1 MLRRVVVAALFS
13 FAAYGANAQNS
24 GQIVPS
30 GNFTPGHTIR
40 CQNNKCTVAVDA
52 GGSAGSRTAGV
63 GYLTEIGITNTG
75 TPFCI
80 NDALTSVPYRQLC
93 FGANSL
99 GGGLISY
106 NAYGGASPLTLNFVI
121 NGVTYPFPGS
131 GNGNVDGPVS
141 TTDKEFAVWNGT
153 SGTLLEDGAT
163 TAITHSG
170 AITINGGGIISSQT
184 HTFWDGP
191 TGKQW
196 RLANRVFMGP
206 AVVDTGI
213 NASPQADWLSQ
224 LTDPGSDVSAFG
236 TGNFAQVYVLADP
249 SQTSGS
255 PSNLATPT
263 QALMVGNESLNAIST
278 GGSSYS
284 TPRTF
289 EIAAVNNVTAAP
301 TGGGPHV
308 PMWGIYGNAA
318 RYSANAGQ
326 TYFMEGEVSNFSS
339 KVTGWTP
346 YSATGS
352 GTIGEELGCGGGLS
366 STGQYPCTVAMYVA
380 ANPMQFGAGLLFL
393 DGSISNDATGTTVAA
408 ILMPY
413 QYQIQWYR
421 SGSTLAAQMY
431 SDNQSNLNI
440 MTAVGNINITSRI
453 SSVGNN
459 ASLNAPTGFVA
470 GLTVNGDSG
479 VNYDGSAFIP
489 AVTNATGLGE
499 TIHEWSVGYIKTLV
513 ADALPTSA
521 GGGGLYVCVD
531 TSGVFYKKSTCP

>member
-1 MLRRVVVAALFS
+1 
-13 FAAYGANAQNS
+13 
-24 GQIVPS
+24 
-30 GNFTPGHTIR
+30 
-40 CQNNKCTVAVDA
+40 
-52 GGSAGSRTAGV
+52 
-63 GYLTEIGITNTG
+63 
-75 TPFCI
+75 
-80 NDALTSVPYRQLC
+80 
-93 FGANSL
+93 
-99 GGGLISY
+99 
-106 NAYGGASPLTLNFVI
+106 
-121 NGVTYPFPGS
+121 
-131 GNGNVDGPVS
+131 
-141 TTDKEFAVWNGT
+141 
-153 SGTLLEDGAT
+153 
-163 TAITHSG
+163 
-170 AITINGGGIISSQT
+170 
-184 HTFWDGP
+184 
-191 TGKQW
+191 
-196 RLANRVFMGP
+196 
-206 AVVDTGI
+206 
-213 NASPQADWLSQ
+213 
-224 LTDPGSDVSAFG
+224 
-236 TGNFAQVYVLADP
+236 
-249 SQTSGS
+249 
-255 PSNLATPT
+255 
-263 QALMVGNESLNAIST
+263 
-278 GGSSYS
+278 
-284 TPRTF
+284 
-289 EIAAVNNVTAAP
+289 
-301 TGGGPHV
+301 
-308 PMWGIYGNAA
+308 MWGIYGNAA

-440 MTAVGNINITSRI
+440 MTAAGNINITSRI

-470 GLTVNGDSG
+470 GLTVNGDGG
-479 VNYDGSAFIP
+479 VNYNGSAFIP

-499 TIHEWSVGYIKTLV
+499 TTNEWSVGYIKTLV